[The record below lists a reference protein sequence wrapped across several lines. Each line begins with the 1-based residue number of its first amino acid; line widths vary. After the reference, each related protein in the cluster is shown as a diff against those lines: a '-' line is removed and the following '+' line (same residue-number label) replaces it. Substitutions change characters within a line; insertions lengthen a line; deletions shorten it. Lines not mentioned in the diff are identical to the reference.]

1 MKVQKLLAL
10 IPVDLIEFL
19 EAETEANHQVKKLH
33 ADIVFKLL
41 LYSMVEHNKSSLR
54 VMEAFAR
61 SAKFRHI
68 AHVKHLETRYNSI
81 RDRICSIDAGFFYGV
96 FQSIFT
102 VYDEYLGQKDSLVKV
117 DSTVVGIS
125 SKLVHWS
132 MSSGGSKGDKK
143 HLKYSVAM
151 KGILPCSI
159 KTYNTSEMVNEDKA
173 LYGLIEESELEN
185 DSIVVFDRGV
195 QSRDVFDKLSG
206 KNQLFVGRLPST
218 KAKSKLI
225 EQLPIEEKPI
235 DATVNIFSDEW
246 CTLSNRNHK
255 QTTHQFRI
263 IKAVIDTTGEEIVFI
278 TNSDQLSSYEVAAL
292 YKRRWEI
299 EVFFKFIKQH
309 LNFSHLTSR
318 NENGIR
324 VMMYMTMILAI
335 LLSVYKKLNKIS
347 SYKIAKLKF
356 TLELDNL
363 MTREIVILCG
373 GDPAKAPHL
382 FSDS

>member
-1 MKVQKLLAL
+1 MKVQKLLEL
-10 IPVDLIEFL
+10 IPFDLIEFL
-19 EAETEANHQVKKLH
+19 EAETEVNHQVKKLH

-41 LYSMVEHNKSSLR
+41 LYSMIEHNKSSLR
-54 VMEAFAR
+54 VMEAFAG

-68 AHVKHLETRYNSI
+68 AQVKHLDTRYNSI
-81 RDRICSIDAGFFYGV
+81 RDRICTIDADFFYGI

-102 VYDEYLGQKDSLVKV
+102 IYDQYLGQTDSLVKV

-125 SKLVHWS
+125 SKLVSWS
-132 MSSGGSKGDKK
+132 MSSGGGKGDKK

-159 KTYNTSEMVNEDKA
+159 KTYNTSEMVSEDKA
-173 LYGLIEESELEN
+173 LYGLIDESELEQE
-185 DSIVVFDRGV
+185 SIVVFDRGV

-206 KNQLFVGRLPST
+206 NNQLFVGRLRAT
-218 KAKSKLI
+218 HAKAKVIK
-225 EQLPIEEKPI
+225 QLPIADKPI
-235 DATVNIFSDEW
+235 DATVTISSDEF
-246 CTLSNRNHK
+246 CKLSGRSHK
-255 QTTHQFRI
+255 QTTHPFRV
-263 IKAVIDTTGEEIVFI
+263 IKAVIDETNEEIVFI

-318 NENGIR
+318 NANGIR

-356 TLELDNL
+356 TLEIDNL
-363 MTREIVILCG
+363 MTKEIVILCG